1 MFVLFRATKLVMIC
15 NINNKLTTGGRESW
29 KQVRCEQKR
38 ELRVTSNLSTS
49 RRGDDSQWRR

>member
-15 NINNKLTTGGRESW
+15 NINNKLTTGGSW

-49 RRGDDSQWRR
+49 KRGDDSQWRR